1 MEVIEA
7 KSGPGFDQATTM
19 DLVCILTEMLRS
31 AMEHERQTGTAPRVF
46 SQTPQQTLTDPQLDV
61 ESHPYDG
68 AAECNA
74 SKGADQDVDTRN
86 IIRTDQL

>member
-1 MEVIEA
+1 
-7 KSGPGFDQATTM
+7 M

-31 AMEHERQTGTAPRVF
+31 AMEHECQTGTAPRVF
-46 SQTPQQTLTDPQLDV
+46 GQMPRRTLSEGRSHL
-61 ESHPYDG
+61 ESLPYNG
-68 AAECNA
+68 TAECNA